1 MEFIELLL
9 RYLEFLLKIPGNHV
23 RFGHHMDFIQEVVVE
38 HLVSASSALGK
49 CLGTQTSGKVVP
61 GQGSTSEQ
69 GFKAEIE

>member
-1 MEFIELLL
+1 
-9 RYLEFLLKIPGNHV
+9 
-23 RFGHHMDFIQEVVVE
+23 MDFIQEVVVE